1 MYICEYHHGCRV
13 TVTDWIGKDEDG
25 KVPIH
30 IEITSFL
37 PGSLAERPEWE
48 KVLICPRR
56 EEQKIRRYLDSIVY
70 NVVYHVSR

>member
-1 MYICEYHHGCRV
+1 MYICEWLYGCRV
-13 TVTDWIGKDEDG
+13 IVTDWIGKDADG
-25 KVPIH
+25 TPPIR

-37 PGSLAERPEWE
+37 PGSSIERPEWE
-48 KVLICPRR
+48 KVLICPRQ